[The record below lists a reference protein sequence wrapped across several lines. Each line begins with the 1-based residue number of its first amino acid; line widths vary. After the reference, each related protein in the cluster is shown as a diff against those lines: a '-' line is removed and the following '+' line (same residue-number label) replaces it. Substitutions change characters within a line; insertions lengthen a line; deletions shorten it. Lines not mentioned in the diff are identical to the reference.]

1 MVKKR
6 ILWLGLVALL
16 LLWPSAALASD
27 PGPSYDDGRIF
38 VDQDVSLEP
47 GETFNGDLGVFNGNL
62 TVPANS
68 VVNGD
73 VFVTGGDIELA
84 GSVRGDLAVINGDLS
99 MADTGEV
106 AGETFGTSGDLDVAG
121 LVRGNLSNLFGDIH
135 LRSTAVVQGSALT
148 ISGDIVREAG
158 AQVLG
163 GEVSEIPLP
172 RLENLRERLVPPV
185 VVPRLVTPQAPAVPV
200 PPQPP
205 VRIVTR
211 GETLGQRLGRFVG
224 RSLAATFASL
234 ILVGLGVLAVFVWPR
249 TVRRVSDCITTLPVQ
264 SFGLGLL
271 TFLIAAGLEALAA
284 VLMILVILVA
294 SALIA
299 TVILIPVGV
308 LLMLLSVL
316 LLLPVPLALV
326 AGMGVGWVGLA
337 ELVGR
342 KVLQSLKV
350 RDVTPVG
357 AVLVGMVLTVAVAA
371 TLWILKPVCCAWP
384 FVILVSSVGL
394 GAAIHTR
401 FGSQGCRPTQAA
413 AGPEALPMEAM
424 EQEAGQPDNA

>member
-6 ILWLGLVALL
+6 VLWLGLMALL
-16 LLWPSAALASD
+16 LLWPTAVLAGD
-27 PGPSYDDGRIF
+27 PGQSYDDGRIF
-38 VDQDVSLEP
+38 VDEDVSLEP
-47 GETFNGDLGVFNGNL
+47 GEAFNGDLGVFNGDL
-62 TVPANS
+62 TIPENS

-84 GSVRGDLAVINGDLS
+84 GSVQGNLAIIDGDLS
-99 MADTGEV
+99 MADTGQV
-106 AGETFGTSGDLDVAG
+106 AGDAFGTSGDLDVAG
-121 LVRGNLSNLFGDIH
+121 LVRGNLSDLFGDIH

-148 ISGDIVREAG
+148 LSGDIVREAG

-172 RLENLRERLVPPV
+172 RIPILEGRIVPPEL
-185 VVPRLVTPQAPAVPV
+185 PRLATPQPPEVPL
-200 PPQPP
+200 PSRPP
-205 VRIVTR
+205 VRIR
-211 GETLGQRLGRFVG
+211 MQGEMLGQRIGRFVG
-224 RSLAATFASL
+224 RSLAATFAGL
-234 ILVGLGVLAVFVWPR
+234 ILVGLGVLAVFIWPR
-249 TVRRVSDCITTLPVQ
+249 AVRRVSDCITTLSVQ

-299 TVILIPVGV
+299 TVILIPIGV
-308 LLMLLSVL
+308 LLILLSAL

-342 KVLQSLKV
+342 KVLQGVKAH
-350 RDVTPVG
+350 DVTPVG

-394 GAAIHTR
+394 GAAIQTR
-401 FGSQGCRPTQAA
+401 FGSQGCRPPQAA
-413 AGPEALPMEAM
+413 AGPQALPMEAM
-424 EQEAGQPDNA
+424 EEEAGQPDNAA